1 MYRLEDLNPVQREAA
16 EHNEGP
22 LLILAGAGS
31 GKTRVLTYR
40 IAHLIAQ
47 GIEPSAILA
56 ITFTN
61 KAAKEMRERV
71 TALVGSE
78 GYGLWVTTF
87 HSACVR
93 ILRREIDN
101 MPGYNRNFVIY
112 DTGDQQSVMKACL
125 KEFNLDDKKFPVR
138 SVAAVIS
145 DAKNKLLD
153 PEEFSR
159 KAEDYFQHKVVD
171 IYRSYQKKMKN
182 NNALDFD
189 DIIMLTVQLF
199 QQNKQVFDYY
209 EDKFRY
215 IMVDE
220 YQDTNHAQY
229 MLIKLLAS
237 QYRNLCVVGDDD
249 QCILEGMQVSTPN
262 GTMPIEEVEVNQT
275 LVCAS
280 GHGETIHG
288 TVDHISKK
296 HYQGPV
302 IKIMTQKGKVI
313 KATPN
318 HIGFARV
325 NSNPGVY
332 YVYLMY
338 QRGMGYRIG
347 QTQGVRSRKGEIV
360 NGLFVRLNGEHADKM
375 WILKVCKDK
384 AQAAYY
390 EQLLSVN
397 YGIPTMVFH
406 CAGRKLVMGQDYIDK
421 LFRDVNTDQA
431 AAKIMNDFMLFEEYP
446 HHFSSAVIRGQT
458 VRRIVNVNFFS
469 GRRSGATN
477 YCSHRIALI
486 TSGEELKLQAAG
498 CGFPVRDGQR
508 NTWRTETERLVYDD
522 ADAYAEKL
530 SQIEEGLEIHKKAK
544 LTEGESFQFMPFA
557 HLRPTMSIPT
567 FENGKIVED
576 IIEEIEV
583 EEYDGYV
590 YDLSIPNLRQF
601 ICEGVVVHNS
611 VYGWRGADI
620 SNILDFERDYPETKV
635 IKLEQNYRS
644 TQKILEA
651 ANAVVKNNETR
662 KEKSLWT
669 ENAEGQALV
678 CYVGNDE
685 RDEAGYVV
693 DRIKR
698 MHELE
703 GRPFNDFAILYRTNA
718 QSRALEERLM
728 KAATPYRVF
737 SGLKFYQRMEIKD
750 ILAYLR
756 VLYNPADQ
764 VSFTRVLGV
773 PKRGL
778 GNSALEKILEYA
790 EEQGMP
796 VLDAILEAEYIPDLP
811 ARAKKP
817 LVGFAQMMQGLVAF
831 SKEASV
837 TNLVEAILNKTGY
850 KAILEGE
857 DTPEAET
864 RLENLGEFLSVTAEY
879 DAKAAQAAQ
888 NALNDEVDEGED
900 EDEDEEEA
908 VAGLSGFLEQVSLV
922 ADIDNLDEAEA
933 AVALMTMHSAKGLE
947 FPVVFVVGMEDGI
960 FPSSRSLMDPVELEE
975 ERRLCYVAITR
986 AREKLYLCNA
996 EMRMLYGKTQ
1006 YNQPSRFLAEIP
1018 STLMTD
1024 IDPLD
1029 PPKSRPT
1036 PKPKSTRRREG
1047 TADKSKPLGSGSWEK
1062 SFGSTLVSKDVEA
1075 NYVGEKVE
1083 HATFGRGIIVSMNG
1097 EGDRAELVIVFDGVG
1112 IKRLFAVY
1120 AKLTKL

>member
-71 TALVGSE
+71 TTLVGSE

-209 EDKFRY
+209 QDKFHY

-249 QCILEGMQVSTPN
+249 Q
-262 GTMPIEEVEVNQT
+262 
-275 LVCAS
+275 
-280 GHGETIHG
+280 
-288 TVDHISKK
+288 
-296 HYQGPV
+296 
-302 IKIMTQKGKVI
+302 
-313 KATPN
+313 
-318 HIGFARV
+318 
-325 NSNPGVY
+325 
-332 YVYLMY
+332 
-338 QRGMGYRIG
+338 
-347 QTQGVRSRKGEIV
+347 
-360 NGLFVRLNGEHADKM
+360 
-375 WILKVCKDK
+375 
-384 AQAAYY
+384 
-390 EQLLSVN
+390 
-397 YGIPTMVFH
+397 
-406 CAGRKLVMGQDYIDK
+406 
-421 LFRDVNTDQA
+421 
-431 AAKIMNDFMLFEEYP
+431 
-446 HHFSSAVIRGQT
+446 
-458 VRRIVNVNFFS
+458 
-469 GRRSGATN
+469 
-477 YCSHRIALI
+477 
-486 TSGEELKLQAAG
+486 
-498 CGFPVRDGQR
+498 
-508 NTWRTETERLVYDD
+508 
-522 ADAYAEKL
+522 
-530 SQIEEGLEIHKKAK
+530 
-544 LTEGESFQFMPFA
+544 
-557 HLRPTMSIPT
+557 
-567 FENGKIVED
+567 
-576 IIEEIEV
+576 
-583 EEYDGYV
+583 
-590 YDLSIPNLRQF
+590 
-601 ICEGVVVHNS
+601 S

-669 ENAEGQALV
+669 ENSEGQALV

-817 LVGFAQMMQGLVAF
+817 LLGFAQMMQGLVAI

-888 NALNDEVDEGED
+888 NALNDEVDEG

-1047 TADKSKPLGSGSWEK
+1047 TVDKSKPLGSGSWEK

>member
-1 MYRLEDLNPVQREAA
+1 MYQLDDLNPVQREAT
-16 EHNEGP
+16 EHTEGP

-47 GIEPSAILA
+47 GIEPRAILA

-71 TALVGSE
+71 ATLVGSE

-112 DTGDQQSVMKACL
+112 DTGDQQSLLKSCL
-125 KEFNLDDKKFPVR
+125 KEYNLDEKKFPVR
-138 SVAAVIS
+138 SIAAVIS
-145 DAKNKLLD
+145 EAKNKLVD
-153 PEEFSR
+153 PEEFSQ
-159 KAEDYFQHKVVD
+159 KAADYFQQKVVH
-171 IYRSYQKKMKN
+171 IYKAYQKKLKS

-199 QQNKQVFDYY
+199 QQNKQVFRYY
-209 EDKFRY
+209 QDKFRY

-237 QYRNLCVVGDDD
+237 EYRNLCVVGDDD
-249 QCILEGMQVSTPN
+249 QCILQAMQVSTPN
-262 GTMPIEEVEVNQT
+262 GTIPIEDVEVNQT

-280 GHGETIHG
+280 GQGETIHG
-288 TVDHISKK
+288 TVDHVSKK
-296 HYQGPV
+296 HYHGPV
-302 IKIMTQKGKVI
+302 IKITTRTGKVI

-338 QRGMGYRIG
+338 KRSMGYRIG

-384 AQAAYY
+384 AEAAYY

-406 CAGRKLVMGQDYIDK
+406 SAGRKLVIGQEYIDK

-431 AAKIMNDFMLFEEYP
+431 AARIMNDLMIFEEYP
-446 HHFSSAVIRGQT
+446 HHFSSAV
-458 VRRIVNVNFFS
+458 
-469 GRRSGATN
+469 
-477 YCSHRIALI
+477 
-486 TSGEELKLQAAG
+486 ELKRQAVG
-498 CGFPVRDGQR
+498 CGFPVCNGQR
-508 NTWRTETERLVYDD
+508 NTWRTETERLVYDE
-522 ADAYAEKL
+522 ADAYAKKL

-544 LTEGESFQFMPFA
+544 LTEGESFRFMPFA
-557 HLRPTMSIPT
+557 HLRPTMSVPI

-576 IIEEIEV
+576 IIKEVEV
-583 EEYDGYV
+583 EEYEGYV

-601 ICEGVVVHNS
+601 ICQGVVVHNS

-620 SNILDFERDYPETKV
+620 KNILDFERDYPEAKV

-651 ANAVVKNNETR
+651 ANAVVKNNESR

-669 ENAEGQALV
+669 ENAEGQPLV

-693 DRIKR
+693 ERIKR
-698 MHELE
+698 LHELE
-703 GRPFNDFAILYRTNA
+703 GRPFNDFAVLYRTNV

-764 VSFTRVLGV
+764 VSFARVLGV

-778 GNSALEKILEYA
+778 GDSALEKILEYA
-790 EEQGMP
+790 DEQGMP
-796 VLDAILEAEYIPDLP
+796 VLEAILEAEYIPDLP
-811 ARAKKP
+811 TRAKKP
-817 LVGFAQMMQGLVAF
+817 LVGFAHMMQGLVAC
-831 SKEASV
+831 SKEALV
-837 TNLVEAILNKTGY
+837 TDLVEEILNKTGY
-850 KAILEGE
+850 KAILQAE
-857 DTPEAET
+857 DTPEAKT
-864 RLENLGEFLSVTAEY
+864 RLENLLEFLSVTAEY
-879 DAKAAQAAQ
+879 DAKAAQHTQNAQ
-888 NALNDEVDEGED
+888 NEGVKA
-900 EDEDEEEA
+900 EEA
-908 VAGLSGFLEQVSLV
+908 VPGLSGFLEQVSLV
-922 ADIDNLDEAEA
+922 ADIDELDQADE

-960 FPSSRSLMDPVELEE
+960 FPSSRSLMDPNELEE

-1006 YNQPSRFLAEIP
+1006 YNRPSCFLAEIP
-1018 STLMTD
+1018 TALMTD

-1029 PPKSRPT
+1029 PPKRRPST
-1036 PKPKSTRRREG
+1036 KPKSTWRRQETVDR
-1047 TADKSKPLGSGSWEK
+1047 TIPLGSGPWEK
-1062 SFGSTLVSKDVEA
+1062 GFGSTLVSKGGEA
-1075 NYVGEKVE
+1075 HHLGDKVE
-1083 HATFGRGIIVSMNG
+1083 HATFGRGIIVSIKG
-1097 EGDRAELVIVFDGVG
+1097 EGDQAELTIVFNGG
-1112 IKRLFAVY
+1112 IKKLMAEY

>member
-1 MYRLEDLNPVQREAA
+1 MYRLDDLNPVQREAA
-16 EHNEGP
+16 EHKDGP

-71 TALVGSE
+71 STLVGSE

-93 ILRREIDN
+93 ILRREIDT
-101 MPGYNRNFVIY
+101 MPGYSRNFVIY
-112 DTGDQQSVMKACL
+112 DSGDQQSLLKSCL
-125 KEFNLDDKKFPVR
+125 KEYNLDDKKFPVR
-138 SVAAVIS
+138 AVAAVIS
-145 DAKNKLLD
+145 DAKNNLLD
-153 PEEFSR
+153 PEEFSH
-159 KAEDYFQHKVVD
+159 KAADYFQQKVVD
-171 IYRSYQKKMKN
+171 IYKSYQKKLKS

-199 QQNKQVFDYY
+199 QQNKQVFDFYQ
-209 EDKFRY
+209 DKFRY

-237 QYRNLCVVGDDD
+237 EYRNLCVVGDDD
-249 QCILEGMQVSTPN
+249 Q
-262 GTMPIEEVEVNQT
+262 
-275 LVCAS
+275 
-280 GHGETIHG
+280 
-288 TVDHISKK
+288 
-296 HYQGPV
+296 
-302 IKIMTQKGKVI
+302 
-313 KATPN
+313 
-318 HIGFARV
+318 
-325 NSNPGVY
+325 
-332 YVYLMY
+332 
-338 QRGMGYRIG
+338 
-347 QTQGVRSRKGEIV
+347 
-360 NGLFVRLNGEHADKM
+360 
-375 WILKVCKDK
+375 
-384 AQAAYY
+384 
-390 EQLLSVN
+390 
-397 YGIPTMVFH
+397 
-406 CAGRKLVMGQDYIDK
+406 
-421 LFRDVNTDQA
+421 
-431 AAKIMNDFMLFEEYP
+431 
-446 HHFSSAVIRGQT
+446 
-458 VRRIVNVNFFS
+458 
-469 GRRSGATN
+469 
-477 YCSHRIALI
+477 
-486 TSGEELKLQAAG
+486 
-498 CGFPVRDGQR
+498 
-508 NTWRTETERLVYDD
+508 
-522 ADAYAEKL
+522 
-530 SQIEEGLEIHKKAK
+530 
-544 LTEGESFQFMPFA
+544 
-557 HLRPTMSIPT
+557 
-567 FENGKIVED
+567 
-576 IIEEIEV
+576 
-583 EEYDGYV
+583 
-590 YDLSIPNLRQF
+590 
-601 ICEGVVVHNS
+601 S

-620 SNILDFERDYPETKV
+620 RNILDFERDYPETKV

-651 ANAVVKNNETR
+651 ANAVVRNNETR

-678 CYVGNDE
+678 CYVGTDE

-693 DRIKR
+693 ER
-698 MHELE
+698 MNRLHELE
-703 GRPFNDFAILYRTNA
+703 GRPYNEFAVLYRTNA

-764 VSFTRVLGV
+764 VNFTRVLGV

-796 VLDAILEAEYIPDLP
+796 VLDAILEAEYIPELP
-811 ARAKKP
+811 SRSKKP
-817 LVGFAQMMQGLVAF
+817 LVGFAHLMQELVAY
-831 SKEASV
+831 SKKASV
-837 TNLVEAILNKTGY
+837 TNLVEAILSKTGY
-850 KAILEGE
+850 KALLQSE

-888 NALNDEVDEGED
+888 NAMNEGV
-900 EDEDEEEA
+900 EEEEIT
-908 VAGLSGFLEQVSLV
+908 VGLGGFLEQVSLV
-922 ADIDNLDEAEA
+922 ADIDNLDDAEE

-960 FPSSRSLMDPVELEE
+960 FPSSRSLLDPTELEE

-996 EMRMLYGKTQ
+996 ETRMLYGKTQ
-1006 YNQPSRFLAEIP
+1006 YNQPSRFLSEIP
-1018 STLMTD
+1018 ATLRTD

-1029 PPKSRPT
+1029 PPKRRPT
-1036 PKPKSTRRREG
+1036 TKSKSTWQREA
-1047 TADKSKPLGSGSWEK
+1047 TTQPKAPLGSGSWEK
-1062 SFGSTLVSKDVEA
+1062 SFGSKLVSKGGEA
-1075 NYVGEKVE
+1075 HHVGDKVG
-1083 HATFGRGIIVSMNG
+1083 HATFGRGIIVSIKG
-1097 EGDRAELVIVFDGVG
+1097 EGDQAELTIVFDDCG
-1112 IKRLFAVY
+1112 IKKFVAEY